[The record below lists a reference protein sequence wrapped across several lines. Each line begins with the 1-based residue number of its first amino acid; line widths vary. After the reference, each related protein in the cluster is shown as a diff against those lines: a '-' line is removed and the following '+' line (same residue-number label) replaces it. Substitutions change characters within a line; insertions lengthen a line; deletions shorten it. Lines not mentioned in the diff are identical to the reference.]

1 MVAGQLSRLGGLLES
16 PALPATGPG
25 RNDMEPFV
33 DATNSRSENLRNHG
47 QGVVS
52 NSSSG
57 ASDIVDG
64 DAKSANN
71 FSKSGAMI
79 LPGSDGR
86 IGGQGSGS
94 GKGAGGAAGG
104 SPLGAFT
111 SNMPVPGMAKPPMEA
126 ISSLGQ
132 PLQGS
137 LSSAQSL
144 PQQVFSPLASM
155 LVGGGAATPG
165 RFSGWPGGLMS
176 PMGAVGSLGGG
187 GGSGD
192 LKSRLDQ
199 FVSKTAGVV
208 DYAWG
213 AGHDPGHAGPS
224 QGIHDGGGA
233 ADAHGDY
240 MKHGVDCSGYSRW
253 ALAKVTGNDV
263 LGASTSQSQY
273 AAGTAVPSPRAADLA
288 FPPSAFAGGG
298 GPHHVQIYLGDGM
311 VAEAPQSG
319 EKVRVRPVAPG
330 TVFRRY
336 LSDAA

>member
-1 MVAGQLSRLGGLLES
+1 
-16 PALPATGPG
+16 
-25 RNDMEPFV
+25 MEPFV
-33 DATNSRSENLRNHG
+33 DSTNSRSTNLQNHG
-47 QGVVS
+47 QGIVS

-57 ASDIVDG
+57 ARDIVDG

-86 IGGQGSGS
+86 IGGQGSGF
-94 GKGAGGAAGG
+94 GKGPGGAGR
-104 SPLGAFT
+104 SSLGAFT
-111 SNMPVPGMAKPPMEA
+111 SNMPVPGMAKAPMGV

-137 LSSAQSL
+137 LSSVQSL

-155 LVGGGAATPG
+155 LAGGGAGMPG
-165 RFSGWPGGLMS
+165 GVSGWPGGSMS
-176 PMGAVGSLGGG
+176 PMGAVDWLGGSG

-192 LKSRLDQ
+192 VKSRLDQ
-199 FVSKTAGVV
+199 FVAKTAGVV

-213 AGHDPGHAGPS
+213 AGHDPGRAGPS
-224 QGIHDGGGA
+224 QGSRDGGGA

-240 MKHGVDCSGYSRW
+240 RKQGVDCSGYSRW
-253 ALAKVTGNDV
+253 ALAKITGNDV

-273 AAGTAVPSPRAADLA
+273 AAGTAVSSPRAADLA

-298 GPHHVQIYLGDGM
+298 GPHHVQVYLGDGM

>member
-1 MVAGQLSRLGGLLES
+1 MDL
-16 PALPATGPG
+16 
-25 RNDMEPFV
+25 FV
-33 DATNSRSENLRNHG
+33 DAANSRSDNLQNHG

-57 ASDIVDG
+57 ARDIVDG

-79 LPGSDGR
+79 VAGSDGR
-86 IGGQGSGS
+86 IVGQGSGF
-94 GKGAGGAAGG
+94 GKGIGGAGR

-111 SNMPVPGMAKPPMEA
+111 SNMPVPGMTKAPLEA

-137 LSSAQSL
+137 LASVRSL

-155 LVGGGAATPG
+155 IGGGGAG
-165 RFSGWPGGLMS
+165 MPGGFSRWSGGSMS
-176 PMGAVGSLGGG
+176 PMGAVGSLGGSG
-187 GGSGD
+187 SGSGSGSGD
-192 LKSRLDQ
+192 VKSRLDQ

-213 AGHDPGHAGPS
+213 AGHDTGRAGPS

-240 MKHGVDCSGYSRW
+240 RKQGVDCSGYSRW
-253 ALAKVTGNDV
+253 ALATITGNDV

-273 AAGTAVPSPRAADLA
+273 GAGTAVSSPRAADLG
-288 FPPSAFAGGG
+288 FPPSAFVGGG
-298 GPHHVQIYLGDGM
+298 GPHHVQVYLGDGM

-319 EKVRVRPVAPG
+319 EKVRVRPVAAG

-336 LSDAA
+336 LSGVA